1 MTIYAQPGSSE
12 QTVEI
17 NPAATVPDNCVRMLF
32 LRPDGDGWV
41 AGDNGVWIN
50 KRQNLT
56 PDELA
61 EVLLQTINGLSRA
74 KLNTLTDGRPFAELE
89 IGPNIERE
97 ASLWQRWL
105 ARCETGAEPATPLI
119 DAILKTKNSVNHKRS
134 LVRRI
139 LNYSRNS
146 LNGYFQV
153 YGIRKNLINKIQT
166 VLDDPVL
173 TDDQKIHRLEA
184 IDITSPF
191 ATLLDQDAVSP

>member
-41 AGDNGVWIN
+41 AGDNGIWIN

-61 EVLLQTINGLSRA
+61 EVLLQTINGLLRA
-74 KLNTLTDGRPFAELE
+74 KLNTLADGRPFAELE

-97 ASLWQRWL
+97 ASLWQRWHD
-105 ARCETGAEPATPLI
+105 RCETGAEPATPLI
-119 DAILKTKNSVNHKRS
+119 DAILKTRNSVNHKRS

-139 LNYSRNS
+139 LHYSRNS

-153 YGIRKNLINKIQT
+153 YGIRKILVNKIQA
-166 VLDDPVL
+166 VLDDPRL
-173 TDDQKIHRLEA
+173 TDDQKIQRLEE